1 MADFT
6 ADLAQLRKLKKKL
19 EDSESQLEEA
29 LRRMKDTGP
38 KNLGKRPL
46 DKACETFEDDWEHGL
61 KETKKRLKT
70 LNEALPAILNAY
82 EKTEE
87 EIESGFAKAGGGAK

>member
-1 MADFT
+1 MSDFSV
-6 ADLAQLRKLKKKL
+6 DLAQLRKLKKKL
-19 EDSESQLEEA
+19 EDSESQMEEA

-38 KNLGKRPL
+38 KNLGKRSL
-46 DKACETFEDDWEHGL
+46 DKACEDFEDDWEHGL

-70 LNEALPAILNAY
+70 LNEALPSILKAY

-87 EIESGFAKAGGGAK
+87 EIKQGFANSEGKTK